1 MNYYKNDK
9 RHQSQPSLWSLN
21 QPQVKVKLMPKINH
35 KRLVL
40 PVITQNPGVGYYSPN
55 LQSIYSNPK
64 VTRLRSVTK
73 IPTVH
78 DVSNERINV
87 QKSHKK
93 CSQKFTILE
102 MLLKEVDEEVDQD
115 MRDNPKCVQTPL
127 QLQPLNDNFI
137 EQLKHIK
144 TNLQKVLRKKL

>member
-1 MNYYKNDK
+1 
-9 RHQSQPSLWSLN
+9 
-21 QPQVKVKLMPKINH
+21 MPKINH

-64 VTRLRSVTK
+64 ITRLRSVTK
-73 IPTVH
+73 IPTLH
-78 DVSNERINV
+78 DFSNERINI
-87 QKSHKK
+87 QKNHKK
-93 CSQKFTILE
+93 FSQKFTILE

-115 MRDNPKCVQTPL
+115 MKDNPKCCQTPL
-127 QLQPLNDNFI
+127 QIQPLNDKFI
-137 EQLKHIK
+137 EQLKQIK